1 MLLNRIKEALMMKEM
16 PLVNA
21 LQQFVNKEPL
31 SFHVPGHKNGKH
43 SFLHE
48 LGLPNLL
55 HLDVTELNGL
65 DDLHYPTEVIK
76 EAEEL
81 LSTTYG
87 SDESYFLVNGS
98 TVGNLASILALCTE
112 NDEVIVQRN
121 CHKSIFH
128 GLSLAGAKPIFLP
141 LDIDQELGQPLGVNT
156 DQSIE
161 IIKNHPNAKAVIL
174 TNPNYYGMS
183 QELDGL
189 INLAHTMGIPVMI
202 DEAHGA
208 HFTIGLPFPKDALSM
223 GADIV
228 IQSAHKTLP
237 AMTMGSYLH
246 IKSSIISS
254 DKIKE
259 MLRILQSSSPSYP
272 IMASLDYSRSFV
284 ESFTSEK
291 VNELKNLIQSFMN
304 LIHELPT
311 LQIVETKNLLYKQD
325 MLKLILKSTEG
336 HTGKQLQA
344 ICEEEGIY
352 VELSDWAHV
361 LLILPL
367 DEKWNYGEHFS
378 RIKNVSKRLSKI
390 DQKYLITTVPN
401 IHSSV
406 SHSYASLKR
415 KQKTVINLID
425 ATGKIAA
432 ENIVPYPPGVPILLQ
447 GETITKEHIEYILEI
462 HQYGLTIH
470 NLIEKEELQIEVYI

>member
-1 MLLNRIKEALMMKEM
+1 MKKM
-16 PLVNA
+16 PLVDA
-21 LQQFVNKEPL
+21 LQQFVKEGPL

-43 SFLHE
+43 SFIHE

-55 HLDVTELNGL
+55 HFDVTELNGL
-65 DDLHYPTEVIK
+65 DDLHYPSEVIK

-87 SDESYFLVNGS
+87 SNESYFLVNGS
-98 TVGNLASILALCTE
+98 TVGNLASILALCAE

-121 CHKSIFH
+121 CHKSVFH

-141 LDIDQELGQPLGVNT
+141 LDIDKKLGQPLGVNI
-156 DQSIE
+156 DQAII
-161 IIKNHPNAKAVIL
+161 IIKKYPNAKAVIL

-183 QELDGL
+183 QELDRL
-189 INLAHTMGIPVMI
+189 IHVAHTMSIPVMI

-208 HFTIGLPFPKDALSM
+208 HFTVGEPFPKDALSM

-246 IKSSIISS
+246 IKSTIICSN
-254 DKIKE
+254 KIKE

-284 ESFTSEK
+284 ENFTSEK
-291 VNELKNLIQSFMN
+291 VNELKRQIQAFTNLFQ
-304 LIHELPT
+304 ELPT
-311 LQIVETKNLLYKQD
+311 LQIVETNNLLYKQD
-325 MLKLILKSTEG
+325 LLKLILKSTKG

-344 ICEEEGIY
+344 IFEQEGVY

-367 DEKWNYGEHFS
+367 DEKWNYGEYFN
-378 RIKNVSKRLSKI
+378 RIKNVSKKLTKI
-390 DQKYLITTVPN
+390 DQKLLTTTVPN

-406 SHSYASLKR
+406 VHSYASLKR
-415 KQKTVINLID
+415 MQKTIIDLID

-432 ENIVPYPPGVPILLQ
+432 ENIVPYPPGIPILLQ
-447 GETITKEHIEYILEI
+447 GETITKEHIEYIVEI
-462 HQYGLTIH
+462 HRYGLTIH
-470 NLIEKEELQIEVYI
+470 NLIEQEESLQIEVYI

>member
-1 MLLNRIKEALMMKEM
+1 MKEM

-21 LQQFVNKEPL
+21 LQQFVKKEPI

-43 SFLHE
+43 SFIHE
-48 LGLPNLL
+48 LGMPNVL
-55 HLDVTELNGL
+55 HFDVTELNGL

-81 LSTTYG
+81 LSIAYG

-98 TVGNLASILALCTE
+98 TVGNLASILALCAE

-128 GLSLAGAKPIFLP
+128 ALLLAGAKPIFLP
-141 LDIDQELGQPLGVNT
+141 LDIDQELGQPLGVNL

-161 IIKNHPNAKAVIL
+161 IIKKYPNAKAVIL

-183 QELDGL
+183 QELDGF
-189 INLAHTMGIPVMI
+189 INLAHTMDIPVMI

-208 HFTIGLPFPKDALSM
+208 HFTLGLPFPKDALSM

-254 DKIKE
+254 EKIKE
-259 MLRILQSSSPSYP
+259 MLRMLQSSSPSYP

-291 VNELKNLIQSFMN
+291 INELKNQIHSFMN
-304 LIHELPT
+304 LIQELPT
-311 LQIVETKNLLYKQD
+311 LQIVETNNLLYKQD
-325 MLKLILKSTEG
+325 LLKLILKSTEG

-344 ICEEEGIY
+344 IFEEEGVY

-367 DEKWNYGEHFS
+367 DEKWNYAEHFK
-378 RIKNVSKRLSKI
+378 RIKNISNRLTKI
-390 DQKYLITTVPN
+390 DQKHLLTAVPN
-401 IHSSV
+401 FNSTV
-406 SHSYASLKR
+406 SLSYASLKR
-415 KQKTVINLID
+415 KQKTAINLID
-425 ATGKIAA
+425 ATGKISA

-447 GETITKEHIEYILEI
+447 GETITKEHIDYIVEI

-470 NLIEKEELQIEVYI
+470 NLIEKEDLQIEVYI